1 MTAIHVLPLATAD
14 ASLEMVAH
22 AESLSP
28 CGVGCLRDHAQSCSR
43 DHRDRGHRGGE
54 GDASGRPYRRRRGT
68 TSAGVGQAVAGPRD
82 YIIDR
87 IGQFVDAGVDEI
99 MSPRSVMPKP
109 HSASTRRSSRPS
121 TRGPNRDPHFRIVGS
136 LVSPLDKNMGALI
149 LLHMG
154 SWIDSTLNRR
164 QTVASAKKGSDREPG
179 SSLKRSRRG
188 QMGQPGQGSGCPL
201 SRFA

>member
-1 MTAIHVLPLATAD
+1 MPPWKWLGIPNHYPHVALDAFVIMPSHVHGIIVIAD
-14 ASLEMVAH
+14 T
-22 AESLSP
+22 
-28 CGVGCLRDHAQSCSR
+28 
-43 DHRDRGHRGGE
+43 GGE

-121 TRGPNRDPHFRIVGS
+121 TAPELRI
-136 LVSPLDKNMGALI
+136 P
-149 LLHMG
+149 
-154 SWIDSTLNRR
+154 T
-164 QTVASAKKGSDREPG
+164 
-179 SSLKRSRRG
+179 
-188 QMGQPGQGSGCPL
+188 
-201 SRFA
+201 FA

>member
-1 MTAIHVLPLATAD
+1 MTAIHVLPLATAGAPWKWLGIPNHYPHVALD
-14 ASLEMVAH
+14 AFVIMPSHVHGIIVIA
-22 AESLSP
+22 
-28 CGVGCLRDHAQSCSR
+28 DT
-43 DHRDRGHRGGE
+43 GGE

-121 TRGPNRDPHFRIVGS
+121 TAPEPRI
-136 LVSPLDKNMGALI
+136 PI
-149 LLHMG
+149 
-154 SWIDSTLNRR
+154 
-164 QTVASAKKGSDREPG
+164 
-179 SSLKRSRRG
+179 
-188 QMGQPGQGSGCPL
+188 
-201 SRFA
+201 FA